1 MTLFLARF
9 SSAFR
14 PGGPGR
20 TPKLP
25 GLGLISFINSGT
37 ASAGGDSSDT
47 APPLTFLLTYS
58 LLPASFGYPAGLIQS
73 EQVAW

>member
-1 MTLFLARF
+1 VTLFLARF

-14 PGGPGR
+14 RGGPGR

-25 GLGLISFINSGT
+25 GLGLISFMNSGT
-37 ASAGGDSSDT
+37 ASAGGDSSDA
-47 APPLTFLLTYS
+47 APPFLLTYS